1 MAPTMGEIMFW
12 IVAGIVGWAFFFWI
26 LFNLD

>member
-1 MAPTMGEIMFW
+1 MAPTMGELVFGICL
-12 IVAGIVGWAFFFWI
+12 AIVGWAFFFWI